1 MPQVLIRWSNLS
13 VDSSTREDYYMVKR
27 YPNAA
32 VSVQTVSEGLC
43 VSGWGACS
51 ELSAGQVKLM
61 RSDGVVS

>member
-1 MPQVLIRWSNLS
+1 M
-13 VDSSTREDYYMVKR
+13 DSSTREDYYMVKR

-32 VSVQTVSEGLC
+32 LSVQTVSEGLC